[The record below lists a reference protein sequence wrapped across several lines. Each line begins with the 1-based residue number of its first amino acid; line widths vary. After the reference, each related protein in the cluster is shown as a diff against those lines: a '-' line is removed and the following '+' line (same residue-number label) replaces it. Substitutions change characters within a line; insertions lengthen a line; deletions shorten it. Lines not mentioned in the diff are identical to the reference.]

1 MRGAREGES
10 GVLFHVGL
18 WLKKLCRGRRLCLC
32 ENVRLMQMGICKN
45 HQVEEEGMLR
55 IACD

>member
-1 MRGAREGES
+1 MRGAREVES
-10 GVLFHVGL
+10 GFLFHVGL
-18 WLKKLCRGRRLCLC
+18 WLKKLCRGRRLC
-32 ENVRLMQMGICKN
+32 EYVQLMQMGICKN